1 MGTYNPGDVGEDE
14 VTFDSDDAT
23 LIEIGADIFDG
34 WASRRVLA
42 RGRQADV
49 ECGKCLQHHSLNS
62 HKI

>member
-34 WASRRVLA
+34 WASRRVLGVDK
-42 RGRQADV
+42 RMSNV
-49 ECGKCLQHHSLNS
+49 ENVSN
-62 HKI
+62 ITA